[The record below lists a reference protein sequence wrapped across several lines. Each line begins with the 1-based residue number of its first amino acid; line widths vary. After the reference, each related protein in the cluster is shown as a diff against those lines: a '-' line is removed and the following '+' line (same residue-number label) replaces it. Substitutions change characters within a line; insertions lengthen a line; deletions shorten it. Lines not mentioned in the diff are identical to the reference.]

1 MFFLD
6 LRQNVREVAVD
17 ADGAVLD
24 SVRRTRVPRI
34 QAGVYGTR
42 VPVRHAPEGVLDDA
56 WGVCANTNLQVE
68 HLVVGVLAYEGVI
81 AAGGCVPAFVL
92 HKAAV
97 YPKVHG
103 HGLTAYGATR
113 DQLGGEAPVLYRRRR

>member
-1 MFFLD
+1 MSSVFFLD

-24 SVRRTRVPRI
+24 SVRRTRFPRI

-56 WGVCANTNLQVE
+56 GGAVPHTQLQKEDPLSGTAILGASGTVS
-68 HLVVGVLAYEGVI
+68 
-81 AAGGCVPAFVL
+81 VPS
-92 HKAAV
+92 
-97 YPKVHG
+97 
-103 HGLTAYGATR
+103 GAI
-113 DQLGGEAPVLYRRRR
+113 V